1 MPKTRQEKI
10 ASYDEQISQL
20 LIRKKTEVD
29 KHKEDERKRR
39 TKRLI
44 ERGGIVES
52 LIAEAPTFTNDQ
64 IHTLLSTALATDTAK
79 EILSEMREQNA
90 KALAELEDTTA
101 DTERATASP
110 KPAEPTGQNTAPQP
124 TKPTAQPQKPLSP
137 SNPKQGNT
145 PPQNPNNN
153 RQNNGN
159 HANGNNQQHQGKQ
172 GNPAGQNG

>member
-20 LIRKKTEVD
+20 LIRKKAEVD

-52 LIAEAPTFTNDQ
+52 IITNAPTFTNDQ
-64 IHTLLSTALATDTAK
+64 IHTLLSTALATDT
-79 EILSEMREQNA
+79 ER
-90 KALAELEDTTA
+90 TTQ
-101 DTERATASP
+101 SP
-110 KPAEPTGQNTAPQP
+110 KPAEPNTTPQP
-124 TKPTAQPQKPLSP
+124 TKPTEQPQQTPSP

-145 PPQNPNNN
+145 PPQNPNHN
-153 RQNNGN
+153 RQNNSN
-159 HANGNNQQHQGKQ
+159 HANGNNQQHHGKQ
-172 GNPAGQNG
+172 GNPTGQNG